1 MVTLTGTRFRAG
13 ARVRINGKEASLVR
27 VVSESEISIETPALG
42 LQGGAAA
49 VELVN
54 DDGVGVVSRSIL
66 QIIDVSTTFTA
77 PVSTVIPSAAFMV
90 AIADMTG
97 DGRNEVI
104 VPRPDGSAVG
114 VHQPDSTLF
123 LAVLWTTPVF
133 GNPAWVAIG
142 DFNGDSRPDVAAA
155 MRNSRFVEI
164 LRNNGSGLVRTPMAV
179 PELPVGLAVGDV
191 TGDGIADIV
200 VGGVGSVHHHLLVG
214 QGDGTFTPTDVLVGS
229 FVPYPSVGRIGTDGR
244 LAIFGSSL
252 NNEFLSIVRE
262 PTTTQRLV
270 TRSPVGGLASFQ
282 SLVVDLD
289 GRGTL
294 DLVATSPNGGA
305 LVARGRSDDYFDDV
319 RFLRSARGEA
329 RGIAAADLNGDGVA
343 DLVVSGPGSEVTV
356 FPNEGDAQFTQP
368 MSLVMPGL
376 PSSVAVGDLDGDGKP
391 ELVVPQ
397 GSNSAIFVYRNTSP
411 TPMP

>member
-1 MVTLTGTRFRAG
+1 
-13 ARVRINGKEASLVR
+13 
-27 VVSESEISIETPALG
+27 
-42 LQGGAAA
+42 
-49 VELVN
+49 
-54 DDGVGVVSRSIL
+54 
-66 QIIDVSTTFTA
+66 
-77 PVSTVIPSAAFMV
+77 
-90 AIADMTG
+90 
-97 DGRNEVI
+97 
-104 VPRPDGSAVG
+104 
-114 VHQPDSTLF
+114 
-123 LAVLWTTPVF
+123 
-133 GNPAWVAIG
+133 
-142 DFNGDSRPDVAAA
+142 

-200 VGGVGSVHHHLLVG
+200 VGAISSFNHHLLVG
-214 QGDGTFTPTDVLVGS
+214 QGDGTFTPTDVLVSG

-244 LAIFGSSL
+244 PAIFGSSL

-294 DLVATSPNGGA
+294 DLVATSLNGGA